1 MTTAELKSFL
11 EENKIQPGDKVQ
23 ISYSFI
29 SPTLMNKEI
38 LSATLVRGGRT
49 INTKTGPL
57 RLPEDDEYL
66 ILYSE
71 MDGVTGITAKYID
84 SIEIIGYGPITPAKF
99 NSLIK
104 QEGIKAGDRIS
115 LVMIDNLILSN
126 LKLLR
131 NELLVDE
138 DREIL
143 ILVELPDGN
152 QEYVYLNMISQIHK
166 LN

>member
-11 EENKIQPGDKVQ
+11 EVNKIQPGDKVQ

-84 SIEIIGYGPITPAKF
+84 SIEIIGNGPMTPAKF
-99 NSLIK
+99 NSFIK
-104 QEGIKAGDRIS
+104 KEGIKAGDRIS

-166 LN
+166 

>member
-11 EENKIQPGDKVQ
+11 EENNIQPGDKVQ

-66 ILYSE
+66 ILYTE
-71 MDGVTGITAKYID
+71 MDGVTGITAKYIN
-84 SIEIIGYGPITPAKF
+84 SIEIIGYGPMTPAKF
-99 NSLIK
+99 NSFIK

-143 ILVELPDGN
+143 ILVKLPDGN